1 MDDYSDYSDSYSYS
15 EERRHHSRKGKTKT
29 KNLSRRQQVINNFM
43 NGIVD
48 PEYLCKPN
56 KKKPG
61 QFIVSKRKKP
71 LDIPPPNPAP
81 IIQAQT
87 LEPPTPPPP
96 KEEKPVEKSD
106 SSKQTHDLLS
116 KYIQNQDT
124 INQSFNNAIMDLKD
138 TMIKMEKKKQQRKK
152 REVKKSLEKTRKTK
166 LPDESKPE
174 EPTPSQEY
182 QPAPNQMMYR
192 RYRPRDLINFN
203 PAFR

>member
-15 EERRHHSRKGKTKT
+15 EERHHHSRKGKTKT

-61 QFIVSKRKKP
+61 QFIVTKRKSP
-71 LDIPPPNPAP
+71 LNIPPANPPAL
-81 IIQAQT
+81 IQASTAVPIQ
-87 LEPPTPPPP
+87 PPQNSVPE
-96 KEEKPVEKSD
+96 KDNSKPVESENKKD
-106 SSKQTHDLLS
+106 ETNNLLT

-138 TMIKMEKKKQQRKK
+138 TMIKMEKKKQQRQNRKK
-152 REVKKSLEKTRKTK
+152 RR
-166 LPDESKPE
+166 
-174 EPTPSQEY
+174 
-182 QPAPNQMMYR
+182 
-192 RYRPRDLINFN
+192 
-203 PAFR
+203 